1 MARQVPVLGISSC
14 VHFFDGQLDGNGL
27 LLDAIDGKRAAPTTG
42 NEFLS
47 DADEG
52 SVICTGSTGSPVVLL
67 DSGQWR
73 ELPDGKDVLVVYA
86 GYVDETQGAPNGT
99 TRVAIGDANNALGLG
114 EAGFGLVNDHQA
126 LNGTTKTYVWQT
138 PSGVGVNECT
148 CANTGG
154 GTSNLTT
161 LVTAATGGTY
171 FCHYAVYRTNPA
183 DNPTS
188 STNPVSLPTPAYGTV
203 TQATRI
209 MESAVLNYLTGA
221 DILRY
226 GLRKLPLTVDT
237 PVPPEP
243 WHNAM
248 NIGGAQFIP
257 AFRTAGV
264 RLTGH
269 AMFYFNALP
278 SDYKTGVQWMA
289 NRWKLKKKE
298 LPYWWKGL
306 YSP

>member
-1 MARQVPVLGISSC
+1 
-14 VHFFDGQLDGNGL
+14 
-27 LLDAIDGKRAAPTTG
+27 
-42 NEFLS
+42 
-47 DADEG
+47 
-52 SVICTGSTGSPVVLL
+52 
-67 DSGQWR
+67 
-73 ELPDGKDVLVVYA
+73 
-86 GYVDETQGAPNGT
+86 
-99 TRVAIGDANNALGLG
+99 
-114 EAGFGLVNDHQA
+114 
-126 LNGTTKTYVWQT
+126 
-138 PSGVGVNECT
+138 
-148 CANTGG
+148 
-154 GTSNLTT
+154 
-161 LVTAATGGTY
+161 
-171 FCHYAVYRTNPA
+171 
-183 DNPTS
+183 
-188 STNPVSLPTPAYGTV
+188 
-203 TQATRI
+203 